1 MFFVHTINCS
11 SSINILFRKKYQH
24 YNQFLRHFQR
34 DLLLHLR
41 PNLLYFL
48 LGFLVGFTTPSAFAS
63 SFEAALGPAVRYEE
77 PTFFF
82 FFRNKIWERYNICVS
97 DLQPGAGPGRG
108 NDSAGRPSHNQFPS
122 LRIHHTGSYQRRSSF
137 KLELIWNWSL
147 WQTNSQ
153 MWAQAKYQICR
164 HYFCCWRK

>member
-77 PTFFF
+77 PTFFLF
-82 FFRNKIWERYNICVS
+82 FFGTKSESVTIFV
-97 DLQPGAGPGRG
+97 
-108 NDSAGRPSHNQFPS
+108 
-122 LRIHHTGSYQRRSSF
+122 
-137 KLELIWNWSL
+137 
-147 WQTNSQ
+147 
-153 MWAQAKYQICR
+153 YQIYSLGLDLGVVTTLLAVLPTISFLLFGSIIQV
-164 HYFCCWRK
+164 HIKDDPLSN